1 MDIEEISQ
9 TLYKEKS
16 QTLKAIP
23 ADFYREA
30 GKYVRELEEDIAKI
44 NNPRSPESKMLNDE
58 LERAYSDL
66 ETIFMK
72 RIGKIITR
80 ATNQS
85 HADKPISK
93 DIEKLLPAEKRLY
106 DLVLEGIKAAKKEL
120 LEPIMYP
127 GAAAEPASWPQPRG
141 EIDRNLSPEG
151 AVAAAGMAA
160 GTVSGT
166 SAGTATVAA
175 TGTGAGAGGNAGMG
189 AAGEKK
195 GASGT
200 ARDKNNINE
209 EYVVVRILKDLPT
222 FTGADGRNYT
232 VSAED
237 VVVLP
242 QLNATGLI
250 KRKAAKLI
258 AGQAAGEAP

>member
-9 TLYKEKS
+9 TLYKEKN
-16 QTLKAIP
+16 QTIKAIP
-23 ADFYREA
+23 ADFYLEA
-30 GKYVRELEEDIAKI
+30 EKYIRELEKEISKT

-58 LERAYSDL
+58 HERALSDL

-72 RIGKIITR
+72 RIGKVITR

-93 DIEKLLPAEKRLY
+93 DIEKLLPAEKLLY
-106 DLVLEGIKAAKKEL
+106 DLVLQGIEAAKVEL
-120 LEPIMYP
+120 LGPILYP
-127 GAAAEPASWPQPRG
+127 DSGKTAVWPCVWASRQAP
-141 EIDRNLSPEG
+141 
-151 AVAAAGMAA
+151 
-160 GTVSGT
+160 
-166 SAGTATVAA
+166 ATVHPETKHSEEVNA
-175 TGTGAGAGGNAGMG
+175 TAEGKET
-189 AAGEKK
+189 E
-195 GASGT
+195 SG
-200 ARDKNNINE
+200 KNNINE

-232 VSAED
+232 VNAED

-250 KRKAAKLI
+250 KRNAAKLI
-258 AGQAAGEAP
+258 AVGDKSSGEKNSEKN

>member
-9 TLYKEKS
+9 TLYKEKN
-16 QTLKAIP
+16 QALKAIP

-30 GKYVRELEEDIAKI
+30 EKYVRELDTEIGKI

-58 LERAYSDL
+58 HERALSDL

-72 RIGKIITR
+72 RIGKVITR

-106 DLVLEGIKAAKKEL
+106 DLVLQGIEAAKIEL
-120 LEPIMYP
+120 IGPILYP
-127 GAAAEPASWPQPRG
+127 DSGKTAAWPEIGGARQVPDPGQRGTEAGTGNLAAACRQE
-141 EIDRNLSPEG
+141 
-151 AVAAAGMAA
+151 
-160 GTVSGT
+160 
-166 SAGTATVAA
+166 
-175 TGTGAGAGGNAGMG
+175 TGARVG
-189 AAGEKK
+189 
-195 GASGT
+195 
-200 ARDKNNINE
+200 KNNINE
-209 EYVVVRILKDLPT
+209 DYVVVRILKDMPT

-232 VSAED
+232 VGAED
-237 VVVLP
+237 IVVLP

-250 KRKAAKLI
+250 KRNAAKLVT
-258 AGQAAGEAP
+258 GQANPGKS

>member
-9 TLYKEKS
+9 TLYKEKN
-16 QTLKAIP
+16 QTIKAIQ
-23 ADFYREA
+23 ADFYMEA
-30 GKYVRELEEDIAKI
+30 EKYIRELEKDILKV
-44 NNPRSPESKMLNDE
+44 NNPRSPEFKMLRDE
-58 LERAYSDL
+58 HEQALSDL

-72 RIGKIITR
+72 RIGKVITR

-106 DLVLEGIKAAKKEL
+106 DLVLQGVDAAKIEL
-120 LEPIMYP
+120 LGPILYP
-127 GAAAEPASWPQPRG
+127 DSDKIAVWPEIGGGRQVSASTREETEAG
-141 EIDRNLSPEG
+141 KGIFTT
-151 AVAAAGMAA
+151 AAG
-160 GTVSGT
+160 GE
-166 SAGTATVAA
+166 
-175 TGTGAGAGGNAGMG
+175 TGAEAGKQNVNM
-189 AAGEKK
+189 K
-195 GASGT
+195 
-200 ARDKNNINE
+200 
-209 EYVVVRILKDLPT
+209 YVVVRILRDLPT

-250 KRKAAKLI
+250 KRNAAKLI
-258 AGQAAGEAP
+258 AEQQNSGKN

>member
-9 TLYKEKS
+9 ILYKEKN

-23 ADFYREA
+23 ADFYLEA
-30 GKYVRELEEDIAKI
+30 EKYLRQLDEDIRKVS
-44 NNPRSPESKMLNDE
+44 NSRSPEFKMLHDE
-58 LERAYSDL
+58 HERALSDL

-72 RIGKIITR
+72 RIGKVITR

-85 HADKPISK
+85 HANKPISK

-106 DLVLEGIKAAKKEL
+106 DLVLQGIEAAKIEL
-120 LEPIMYP
+120 LGSILYP
-127 GAAAEPASWPQPRG
+127 DSGKIAAWPEIGGGREISANIRGGQEVGKGITITAVVTENGAE
-141 EIDRNLSPEG
+141 
-151 AVAAAGMAA
+151 
-160 GTVSGT
+160 
-166 SAGTATVAA
+166 
-175 TGTGAGAGGNAGMG
+175 TG
-189 AAGEKK
+189 KK
-195 GASGT
+195 
-200 ARDKNNINE
+200 NING

-250 KRKAAKLI
+250 KRNAAKLI
-258 AGQAAGEAP
+258 AGQENSEKI

>member
-9 TLYKEKS
+9 ILYKEKN
-16 QTLKAIP
+16 QTLKTIP
-23 ADFYREA
+23 ADFYLEA
-30 GKYVRELEEDIAKI
+30 EKYVRGLEEEIGKVS
-44 NNPRSPESKMLNDE
+44 NSRSPEFKMLHDE
-58 LERAYSDL
+58 HERALSDL

-72 RIGKIITR
+72 RIGKVITR

-106 DLVLEGIKAAKKEL
+106 DLVLQGLKAAKTEL
-120 LEPIMYP
+120 LGPILYP
-127 GAAAEPASWPQPRG
+127 DSENIAVWPEIVERQVSIGFKGETEAKMGIPVIAARG
-141 EIDRNLSPEG
+141 ET
-151 AVAAAGMAA
+151 
-160 GTVSGT
+160 GTVP
-166 SAGTATVAA
+166 
-175 TGTGAGAGGNAGMG
+175 
-189 AAGEKK
+189 
-195 GASGT
+195 
-200 ARDKNNINE
+200 DKNNINE

-232 VSAED
+232 VSAEE

-250 KRKAAKLI
+250 KRNAAKLI
-258 AGQAAGEAP
+258 VGQENSGKDSFPGKN